1 LNIAINTRTLLSTR
15 MEGVARYT
23 FETAK
28 RLVALHPE
36 HQFYFFFDRSY
47 DPSFI
52 FAQNVT
58 PIVLFPQ
65 ARHPYLWYYWFEYSL
80 TKALKK
86 FEIDVLYSTDSY
98 LSLRTTVPTVLVS
111 HDLAYLHYPEHI
123 PPRVRSYYQK
133 YFPKFHE
140 KADHIIAVSEATCQD
155 IQQAYRIPKEKI
167 TVAHN
172 ACSPHFQTLSFNE
185 KVSVKRRFTNGKPY
199 FIYLGS
205 IHPRKN
211 IQRLIYAFEQF
222 LNKTG
227 NSHELVL
234 LGRWAW
240 RTTNIASAKL
250 KSKYKD
256 RIRLFTDHEDHIA
269 DLVAAAEAMCYV
281 SLFEGFGIPILEAMQ
296 SGVPVITSNKSS
308 MPEVAGD
315 AAYLVDPESVDEIAH
330 AMQTITDNKNL
341 RQEFIAKGH
350 ANVKRFSWDRSAS
363 LISGQIS
370 SLL

>member
-1 LNIAINTRTLLSTR
+1 MNIAINTRTLLSQR
-15 MEGVARYT
+15 MEGVARFT

-65 ARHPYLWYYWFEYSL
+65 ARHPYLWYYWFEFSL

-86 FEIDVLYSTDSY
+86 YKIDVFYSTDTY
-98 LSLRTTVPTVLVS
+98 LSLRTIVPTVLVS

-123 PPRVRSYYQK
+123 PPNVRSYYRK

-140 KADHIIAVSEATCQD
+140 KADHIIAVSEATSQD
-155 IQQAYRIPKEKI
+155 IQDSYRIPKEKI

-172 ACSPHFQTLSFNE
+172 ACGPFFQPISFNE
-185 KVSVKRRFTNGKPY
+185 KERVKRRFTNGKPY

-211 IQRLIYAFEQF
+211 IQRLIYAYEQF
-222 LNKTG
+222 LDKTG
-227 NSHELVL
+227 NAHELVL

-256 RIRLFTDHEDHIA
+256 RIRLFTDHEDDIA

-296 SGVPVITSNKSS
+296 SGVAVITSNKSS

-315 AAYLVDPESVDEIAH
+315 AAILIDPESIDEIAN
-330 AMQTITDNKNL
+330 AMQTITDDQNL
-341 RQEFIAKGH
+341 REELIIKGFK
-350 ANVKRFSWDRSAS
+350 NVKRFSWDHSAS
-363 LISGQIS
+363 LISKQIL
-370 SLL
+370 SLV